1 MFVGTPT
8 SQNVFLKDC
17 VSSRGDGWAGIM
29 KTKICVRGGEATLFN
44 ICFLTFNTMTGIML
58 HVFPF
63 PYVDVEFIALPE
75 NTILAEYTKDTI
87 FLLIVFIL
95 A

>member
-29 KTKICVRGGEATLFN
+29 KTKICVRGGEATLVN
-44 ICFLTFNTMTGIML
+44 IS
-58 HVFPF
+58 VF
-63 PYVDVEFIALPE
+63 
-75 NTILAEYTKDTI
+75 
-87 FLLIVFIL
+87 
-95 A
+95 